1 MKKSLIGAVLAMGL
15 TAAVAAP
22 ASAETR
28 IAVIDMA
35 KIFQS
40 LPQRQQVEDK
50 LKKEF
55 SDRIEEVRKLETQMQ
70 SIQEQARRD
79 ASIMT
84 DTQKT
89 DLSRK
94 MEQLDADYKL
104 KRKALDEDMRARQG
118 EERNKLLAAIE
129 DAVTKVAKGKY
140 DVVLQSGAVA
150 YISNDV
156 DISDKVIAQVSKGK

>member
-1 MKKSLIGAVLAMGL
+1 MGL

-118 EERNKLLAAIE
+118 EERNKLLASIE

>member
-1 MKKSLIGAVLAMGL
+1 MKKSLIGAVLALGL
-15 TAAVAAP
+15 TAGMAAP

-28 IAVIDMA
+28 IAVIDMG

-40 LPQRQQVEDK
+40 LPQRQQVEEK

-55 SDRIEEVRKLETQMQ
+55 SDRIEDVRKLEKQMQ
-70 SIQEQARRD
+70 DIQEKARRD
-79 ASIMT
+79 SSIMT

-89 DLSRK
+89 DMSRK
-94 MEQLDADYKL
+94 MEQLQADYKL
-104 KRKALDEDMRARQG
+104 KRKALDEDMRSAQ
-118 EERNKLLAAIE
+118 EDERNKLLATIQ
-129 DAVTKVAKGKY
+129 DAVNKVAKGKY

-150 YISNDV
+150 YTSSNV

>member
-1 MKKSLIGAVLAMGL
+1 M
-15 TAAVAAP
+15 AAP

-28 IAVIDMA
+28 IAVIDMG

-40 LPQRQQVEDK
+40 LPQRQQVEEK

-55 SDRIEEVRKLETQMQ
+55 SDRIEDVRKLEKQMQ
-70 SIQEQARRD
+70 DIQEKARRD
-79 ASIMT
+79 SSIMT

-89 DLSRK
+89 DMSRK
-94 MEQLDADYKL
+94 MEQLQADYKL
-104 KRKALDEDMRARQG
+104 KRKALDEDMRSAQ
-118 EERNKLLAAIE
+118 EDERNKLLATIQ
-129 DAVTKVAKGKY
+129 DAVNKVAKGKY

-150 YISNDV
+150 YTSSNV

>member
-1 MKKSLIGAVLAMGL
+1 MGL

>member
-118 EERNKLLAAIE
+118 EERNKLLASIE